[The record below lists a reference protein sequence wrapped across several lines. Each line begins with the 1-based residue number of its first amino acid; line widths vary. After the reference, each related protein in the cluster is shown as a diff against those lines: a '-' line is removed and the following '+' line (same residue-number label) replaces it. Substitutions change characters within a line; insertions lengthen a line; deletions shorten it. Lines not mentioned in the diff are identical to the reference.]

1 MNRFHVQGSLLGVIP
16 ALTTLLLL
24 PAAAQTT
31 LVINGQVASRDVR
44 TLGGSAYVKISDV
57 AKALGLVVIKRPGGY
72 ELVKPG
78 GANQVQGVVQG
89 KVGDTLFD
97 GRWRFRVISVAM
109 PDSYTMKTP
118 GVEPSSYP
126 ADTIDY
132 NRTTQVVRA
141 KPGYK
146 LIVVQCRMANGQK
159 TTQTFWL
166 RPVTGRSINTALAD
180 TEGGAHTPVGF
191 DLEGAPIQSAPLLPG
206 AKLDFS
212 LLFSVPEATELKDL
226 VFTLTNNDD
235 QGTNDVRVSLT
246 SK

>member
-1 MNRFHVQGSLLGVIP
+1 
-16 ALTTLLLL
+16 
-24 PAAAQTT
+24 
-31 LVINGQVASRDVR
+31 
-44 TLGGSAYVKISDV
+44 
-57 AKALGLVVIKRPGGY
+57 
-72 ELVKPG
+72 
-78 GANQVQGVVQG
+78 
-89 KVGDTLFD
+89 
-97 GRWRFRVISVAM
+97 
-109 PDSYTMKTP
+109 
-118 GVEPSSYP
+118 
-126 ADTIDY
+126 
-132 NRTTQVVRA
+132 
-141 KPGYK
+141 
-146 LIVVQCRMANGQK
+146 VQCRMANGQK